1 MPLTTLDSEVIQ
13 NALTS
18 ACRAPSLHNSQ
29 PWQWALSDGRLRLF
43 LDPSRVIDADLS
55 ARQALISCGA
65 ALDHL
70 RVAMAAAGWQ
80 AHVERFPNSDNPD
93 QLATIEFDPIEFVTE
108 RDRAR
113 AQAIWARRTDRL
125 PFRAPQDWTSIAAVW
140 SGDAGQ
146 TVHVDTIPDRL
157 LPKLAEAAQLAE
169 SLRLYDSTYHNELH
183 WWTAPFEKSEGIP
196 HSALVSAAESD
207 RVGVERVFP
216 VVHRSERRAEIPEDQ
231 AMVLLLS
238 TNDDGRADALLCGE
252 ALSATLLDCTMAGL
266 ATCPVTHL
274 TELPATREVIHSL
287 MGHAAVPQVLV
298 RVGLVPVTEKAPAPT
313 PRRADVRS
321 PAPTERST
329 ETFGPS
335 AFTTSSNRGD
345 SNVQSVNTFGRHGR
359 R

>member
-1 MPLTTLDSEVIQ
+1 MPWTTLDSEVIQ
-13 NALTS
+13 KALTS

-29 PWQWALSDGRLRLF
+29 PWQWASTDNRLRLF
-43 LDPSRVIDADLS
+43 LDPSRVIDADQS

-70 RVAMAAAGWQ
+70 RVALAAAGWQ

-93 QLATIEFDPIEFVTE
+93 HLATIEFDPIEFVTE

-113 AQAIWARRTDRL
+113 AQAIWTRRTDRL
-125 PFRAPQDWTSIAAVW
+125 PFRAPGDWKSITAVW
-140 SGDAGQ
+140 SDDVDQ
-146 TVHVDTIPDRL
+146 KVHVDTVPERL

-169 SLRLYDSTYHNELH
+169 SLRLYDSTYHSELH

-196 HSALVSAAESD
+196 HSSLVSASESD
-207 RVGVERVFP
+207 RVSVERVFP
-216 VVHRSERRAEIPEDQ
+216 VVRRPERRTEIPEDQ

-238 TNDDGRADALLCGE
+238 TQKDDRADALRCGE
-252 ALSATLLDCTMAGL
+252 ALSATLLDFTIAGF

-274 TELPATREVIHSL
+274 TEHRATREVIHSL

-313 PRRADVRS
+313 PRRPLSEVLRQ
-321 PAPTERST
+321 R
-329 ETFGPS
+329 
-335 AFTTSSNRGD
+335 AFD
-345 SNVQSVNTFGRHGR
+345 
-359 R
+359 